1 MQDNSFNNITI
12 KYGGNNMEMCADYKK
27 FLAIDEFI
35 NEYYQEL
42 DREQFEYLVNILEQL
57 KDIIIGE

>member
-1 MQDNSFNNITI
+1 
-12 KYGGNNMEMCADYKK
+12 MEMCADYKK

-35 NEYYQEL
+35 NEHYQEL